1 MLKHKTKNCDQMSYI
16 KYFDQDKCKIVL
28 NFAALANDNT
38 MNLFWSICQ
47 KIYPKNFIAD
57 RIQSCWYP
65 LSNSSLWDTHK
76 VPPGHP
82 GCAITF
88 SECIEQRVPMVFQ
101 PFGPSF
107 FFFHLIFYYWCGLT
121 AYCGFHAR
129 IKTLFNFKF
138 WNGCRGFF

>member
-1 MLKHKTKNCDQMSYI
+1 MWPN
-16 KYFDQDKCKIVL
+16 VL
-28 NFAALANDNT
+28 NSANT
-38 MNLFWSICQ
+38 LNLFWSICQ
-47 KIYPKNFIAD
+47 KIYPKNSIAD

-76 VPPGHP
+76 VPP

-107 FFFHLIFYYWCGLT
+107 FFLPSHLLLLMWSDSLLCISC
-121 AYCGFHAR
+121 
-129 IKTLFNFKF
+129 KTQFNFAFMKKARLDHTLS
-138 WNGCRGFF
+138 RGGVYRVLHPKVPVLRCFFRLKID